1 MGLQGFGLLPFP
13 TVLLNVIG
21 VRLVR
26 QVVFRQVPF
35 EGGEFHPPFFLQ
47 TVRGLLQGGNLQL
60 KVFRKNFFERLVE
73 VLRAGRQL

>member
-1 MGLQGFGLLPFP
+1 M
-13 TVLLNVIG
+13 
-21 VRLVR
+21 
-26 QVVFRQVPF
+26 PF